1 MKSAVLCMMLAGAAL
16 AGDAPPDVVGTWGT
30 GQVSSIMFRDRV
42 TGSYSDP
49 SGTQV
54 QYKFLPDGRYE
65 YAALTTQSMY
75 SCTTRLLTF
84 KTGVVIYRA
93 GELTFV
99 PEKSTFT
106 SRDSCNARYNY
117 EKPAGM
123 ERDTYHWRVLD
134 DQYGRKICLQNDK
147 INGCAYRR

>member
-1 MKSAVLCMMLAGAAL
+1 MADSAPGAL
-16 AGDAPPDVVGTWGT
+16 VGTWGT
-30 GQVSSIMFRDRV
+30 GTVSAVTFQNRT

-65 YAALTTQSMY
+65 YGALTTSSLY
-75 SCTTRLLTF
+75 SCTMRVMTF
-84 KTGVVIYRA
+84 KTGIVVYR
-93 GELTFV
+93 GDELTFV
-99 PEKSTFT
+99 PQTSKFT
-106 SRDSCNARYNY
+106 SQDSCSSRHNY

-123 ERDTYHWRVLD
+123 EQETYRWHVER
-134 DQYGRKICLQNDK
+134 DQYGQKMCLQNAK